1 MPVLALAAC
10 ATGVVS
16 DDLVIETVSHGR
28 ALPGANC
35 SVQTAE
41 GMWNIVSPAAV
52 PARHTRGDLRVVCEK
67 PGYRPSEVL
76 YRGMGYGGYGDTGA
90 SVGLGAAGGSGNVGF
105 GLGIGIPLGGGDNA
119 PPRIFVE
126 MNPL

>member
-16 DDLVIETVSHGR
+16 DDLLIETVSRGR
-28 ALPGANC
+28 AVPGAAC

-41 GMWNIVSPAAV
+41 GMWNIVSPAVV
-52 PARHTRGDLRVVCEK
+52 PARHTRGDLHVVCEK
-67 PGYRPSEVL
+67 PGYRSSEVL
-76 YRGMGYGGYGDTGA
+76 YRGMGYGGYGGTGT

-105 GLGIGIPLGGGDNA
+105 GLGIGIPLGGGGNA
-119 PPRIFVE
+119 PARIYVE